1 MRRGNDEL
9 VNAPLEISNY
19 IDGRLQPPADDQWL
33 DLYEPATGRKCGRV
47 ADSSATDLQRAVSA
61 AQRARAGWRGAGP
74 EARAGWLHA
83 LADLV
88 DAHAEQL
95 ASAESADTG
104 KPLALARTVD
114 IPRVAANLRFFAAA
128 ATQFASESHPMGDA
142 GINFTLREPL
152 GIVGCISPWN
162 LPLYLLTWK
171 IAPALA
177 AGNCVLAKPS
187 ELAPVTATLFAEL
200 CIEAGLPP
208 GVLNILHGRGAG
220 IGQLLVEHPQVH
232 AVSFTGGTRTGAA
245 IAQAMAPSFRKLSL
259 ELGGK
264 NPTIVFADCDF
275 ERTVE
280 AVMRAAF
287 TNQGQV
293 CMCGSRILVEA
304 PIYDRFRDALVTRV
318 RSLRVGDPLEPDTDQ
333 GALISAAH
341 QRKVLDYIALARAEG
356 GRLLCGGEPVS
367 PPGERCREG
376 WFVAPALFEQ
386 LPAECRSNQEEIF
399 GPVASLMPF
408 ASEDEAIALA
418 NCVPYGLAAS
428 VWSRDIGRC
437 HRVAARVEAGV
448 VWVNCWMVR
457 DLRTPLGGTKQS
469 GLGREGGFE
478 AMRFFTEPK
487 NVCVSYD

>member
-264 NPTIVFADCDF
+264 NPTILFADCDF